1 MRGRPRAP
9 RKGHVMTRRRQ
20 RHLHVMLSD
29 GEAAAL
35 GRLCEASV
43 STPSEAVRQMIV
55 ASDTAARAGG
65 GIPVIV
71 LDRASYAR
79 HVRCVRGLGTLLNQS
94 TRSLNAIA
102 KAVREHGVDELDLL
116 EAMEEAGR
124 LQEITLTGVS
134 EVREAEAAIMGRPT
148 VRGW

>member
-1 MRGRPRAP
+1 
-9 RKGHVMTRRRQ
+9 
-20 RHLHVMLSD
+20 MLSD

-35 GRLCEASV
+35 GRICEASG
-43 STPSEAVRQMIV
+43 STPSEAVRQMVV
-55 ASDTAARAGG
+55 AADAATSEGG
-65 GIPVIV
+65 GVPAIV
-71 LDRASYAR
+71 LDRATYAR

-116 EAMEEAGR
+116 EAMEGAGR
-124 LQEITLTGVS
+124 LQAATLAGVS

>member
-1 MRGRPRAP
+1 
-9 RKGHVMTRRRQ
+9 
-20 RHLHVMLSD
+20 MLSD

-65 GIPVIV
+65 GMPVIV

>member
-1 MRGRPRAP
+1 M
-9 RKGHVMTRRRQ
+9 
-20 RHLHVMLSD
+20 MLSD
-29 GEAAAL
+29 GESDAL
-35 GRLCEASV
+35 GRLCEASG

-55 ASDTAARAGG
+55 ASDAVARNGG
-65 GIPVIV
+65 GTTVVV

-116 EAMEEAGR
+116 EAMEGASR
-124 LQEITLTGVS
+124 LQAATLAGVS
-134 EVREAEAAIMGRPT
+134 EVREAEVAIMGRPT

>member
-1 MRGRPRAP
+1 
-9 RKGHVMTRRRQ
+9 
-20 RHLHVMLSD
+20 MLSD
-29 GEAAAL
+29 GESAAL
-35 GRLCEASV
+35 GRLCEASG

-55 ASDTAARAGG
+55 ASDAVARNGG
-65 GIPVIV
+65 GTTVVV

-102 KAVREHGVDELDLL
+102 KAVREHGIDELDLL
-116 EAMEEAGR
+116 EAMEGASR
-124 LQEITLTGVS
+124 LQAATLAGVS
-134 EVREAEAAIMGRPT
+134 EVREAEVAIMGRPT

>member
-1 MRGRPRAP
+1 
-9 RKGHVMTRRRQ
+9 
-20 RHLHVMLSD
+20 MLSD

-35 GRLCEASV
+35 GRLCEASG
-43 STPSEAVRQMIV
+43 STPSEVVRQMIV
-55 ASDTAARAGG
+55 ASDATIDGSSCV
-65 GIPVIV
+65 PVVV
-71 LDRASYAR
+71 LDRASYAQ

-116 EAMEEAGR
+116 EAMEEANR
-124 LQEITLTGVS
+124 LQAATLARVS
-134 EVREAEAAIMGRPT
+134 EVREAEASIAGLPT

>member
-1 MRGRPRAP
+1 
-9 RKGHVMTRRRQ
+9 
-20 RHLHVMLSD
+20 MLSD

-35 GRLCEASV
+35 GRLCEASG

-55 ASDTAARAGG
+55 ASDAAESAGG
-65 GIPVIV
+65 GTTVVV
-71 LDRASYAR
+71 LDRASYAK

-116 EAMEEAGR
+116 EAMEGAGR
-124 LQEITLTGVS
+124 LQAATLTGVS

>member
-1 MRGRPRAP
+1 
-9 RKGHVMTRRRQ
+9 
-20 RHLHVMLSD
+20 MLSD
-29 GEAAAL
+29 GESAAL
-35 GRLCEASV
+35 GRLCEASC

-55 ASDTAARAGG
+55 ASDAAASAGG
-65 GIPVIV
+65 GTPVVV
-71 LDRASYAR
+71 LDRACYAG

-116 EAMEEAGR
+116 EALEEAGR
-124 LQEITLTGVS
+124 LQAATLAGVS
-134 EVREAEAAIMGRPT
+134 EVREAEASIAGLPT

>member
-1 MRGRPRAP
+1 
-9 RKGHVMTRRRQ
+9 
-20 RHLHVMLSD
+20 MLSD

-35 GRLCEASV
+35 GRLCEASG

-55 ASDTAARAGG
+55 ASDAAASEGSGTA
-65 GIPVIV
+65 VVV

-116 EAMEEAGR
+116 EAMEGAGR
-124 LQEITLTGVS
+124 LQAATLAGVS
-134 EVREAEAAIMGRPT
+134 EVREAEDAIMGRPT

>member
-1 MRGRPRAP
+1 
-9 RKGHVMTRRRQ
+9 
-20 RHLHVMLSD
+20 MLSD

-35 GRLCEASV
+35 GRLCEASC
-43 STPSEAVRQMIV
+43 STPSEAVRQMVV
-55 ASDTAARAGG
+55 ASDAAASAGG
-65 GIPVIV
+65 GTPVVV

-116 EAMEEAGR
+116 EAMEGASR
-124 LQEITLTGVS
+124 LQAATLAGVS
-134 EVREAEAAIMGRPT
+134 EVREAEVAIMGRPT

>member
-1 MRGRPRAP
+1 
-9 RKGHVMTRRRQ
+9 
-20 RHLHVMLSD
+20 MLSD

-35 GRLCEASV
+35 GRLCEASG

-55 ASDTAARAGG
+55 ASDAAASAGG
-65 GIPVIV
+65 GTPVVV
-71 LDRASYAR
+71 LDRACYAG

-116 EAMEEAGR
+116 EAMEGASR
-124 LQEITLTGVS
+124 QQAATLAGVS
-134 EVREAEAAIMGRPT
+134 EVREAEAAIMGRPI

>member
-1 MRGRPRAP
+1 
-9 RKGHVMTRRRQ
+9 
-20 RHLHVMLSD
+20 MLSD

-65 GIPVIV
+65 GMPVIV

-94 TRSLNAIA
+94 TRSLNTIT

-116 EAMEEAGR
+116 EAMEGAGR
-124 LQEITLTGVS
+124 LQAATLAGVS

>member
-1 MRGRPRAP
+1 M
-9 RKGHVMTRRRQ
+9 
-20 RHLHVMLSD
+20 
-29 GEAAAL
+29 
-35 GRLCEASV
+35 
-43 STPSEAVRQMIV
+43 
-55 ASDTAARAGG
+55 
-65 GIPVIV
+65 PVIV

>member
-1 MRGRPRAP
+1 
-9 RKGHVMTRRRQ
+9 
-20 RHLHVMLSD
+20 MLSD

-55 ASDTAARAGG
+55 ASDTMARNGG
-65 GIPVIV
+65 GTAVVV

>member
-1 MRGRPRAP
+1 
-9 RKGHVMTRRRQ
+9 
-20 RHLHVMLSD
+20 MLSD

-35 GRLCEASV
+35 GRLCEASC

-55 ASDTAARAGG
+55 ASDAAASAGG
-65 GIPVIV
+65 GTPVVV
-71 LDRASYAR
+71 LDRACYAG

-116 EAMEEAGR
+116 EALEEAGR
-124 LQEITLTGVS
+124 LQAATLAGVS
-134 EVREAEAAIMGRPT
+134 EVREAEASIAGLPT

>member
-1 MRGRPRAP
+1 M
-9 RKGHVMTRRRQ
+9 
-20 RHLHVMLSD
+20 MLSD

-35 GRLCEASV
+35 GRLCEASG

-55 ASDTAARAGG
+55 ASDAAASEGSGTA
-65 GIPVIV
+65 VVV

-116 EAMEEAGR
+116 EAMEGAGR
-124 LQEITLTGVS
+124 LQAATLAGVS
-134 EVREAEAAIMGRPT
+134 EVREAEDAIMGRPT

>member
-1 MRGRPRAP
+1 M
-9 RKGHVMTRRRQ
+9 
-20 RHLHVMLSD
+20 MLSD

-35 GRLCEASV
+35 GRLCEASC
-43 STPSEAVRQMIV
+43 STPSEAVRQMVV
-55 ASDTAARAGG
+55 ASDAAASAGG
-65 GIPVIV
+65 GTPVVV

-116 EAMEEAGR
+116 EAMEGAGR
-124 LQEITLTGVS
+124 LQAATLAGVS
-134 EVREAEAAIMGRPT
+134 EVREAEAAIMGRPI

>member
-1 MRGRPRAP
+1 
-9 RKGHVMTRRRQ
+9 
-20 RHLHVMLSD
+20 MLSD

-35 GRLCEASV
+35 GRLCEASG

-55 ASDTAARAGG
+55 ASDAAASAGG
-65 GIPVIV
+65 GTPVVV
-71 LDRASYAR
+71 LDRACYAG

-116 EAMEEAGR
+116 EAMEGARR
-124 LQEITLTGVS
+124 LQAATLAGVS
-134 EVREAEAAIMGRPT
+134 EVREAEAAIMGRPI

>member
-1 MRGRPRAP
+1 
-9 RKGHVMTRRRQ
+9 
-20 RHLHVMLSD
+20 MLSD

-35 GRLCEASV
+35 GRLCEASI

-65 GIPVIV
+65 GMPVIV
-71 LDRASYAR
+71 LDRTSYAR

-116 EAMEEAGR
+116 EAMEGAGR
-124 LQEITLTGVS
+124 LQVATLAGVS
-134 EVREAEAAIMGRPT
+134 EVREAEVAIMGRPT

>member
-1 MRGRPRAP
+1 
-9 RKGHVMTRRRQ
+9 
-20 RHLHVMLSD
+20 MLSD

-65 GIPVIV
+65 GMPVIV

-116 EAMEEAGR
+116 EAMEETGR

>member
-1 MRGRPRAP
+1 
-9 RKGHVMTRRRQ
+9 
-20 RHLHVMLSD
+20 MLSD

-65 GIPVIV
+65 GMPVIV

-116 EAMEEAGR
+116 EAMEGAGR
-124 LQEITLTGVS
+124 LQAATLAGVS

>member
-1 MRGRPRAP
+1 
-9 RKGHVMTRRRQ
+9 
-20 RHLHVMLSD
+20 MLSD

-65 GIPVIV
+65 GMPVIV

-116 EAMEEAGR
+116 EAMEEASR
-124 LQEITLTGVS
+124 LQAATLAGVS

>member
-1 MRGRPRAP
+1 
-9 RKGHVMTRRRQ
+9 
-20 RHLHVMLSD
+20 MLSD

-43 STPSEAVRQMIV
+43 STPSETVRQMIV

-65 GIPVIV
+65 GMPVIV

-116 EAMEEAGR
+116 EAMEGAGR
-124 LQEITLTGVS
+124 LQAATLAGVS

>member
-1 MRGRPRAP
+1 MP
-9 RKGHVMTRRRQ
+9 RRRQ

-29 GEAAAL
+29 GESDAL
-35 GRLCEASV
+35 SRLCEASG

-55 ASDTAARAGG
+55 ASDAAARNGG
-65 GIPVIV
+65 GTIVVV
-71 LDRASYAR
+71 LDRACYAG

-94 TRSLNAIA
+94 TRSLNTIA

-116 EAMEEAGR
+116 EAMEGASR
-124 LQEITLTGVS
+124 LQAATLVGIS
-134 EVREAEAAIMGRPT
+134 EVREAEAAIMGRPI

>member
-1 MRGRPRAP
+1 
-9 RKGHVMTRRRQ
+9 
-20 RHLHVMLSD
+20 MLSD

-65 GIPVIV
+65 RMPVIV

-116 EAMEEAGR
+116 EAMEGAGR
-124 LQEITLTGVS
+124 LQAATLAGVS
-134 EVREAEAAIMGRPT
+134 EVRDAEAAIMGHPT

>member
-1 MRGRPRAP
+1 
-9 RKGHVMTRRRQ
+9 
-20 RHLHVMLSD
+20 MLSD
-29 GEAAAL
+29 GETAAL
-35 GRLCEASV
+35 GRLCEASG

-55 ASDTAARAGG
+55 ASDTMARNGG
-65 GIPVIV
+65 GTTVVV

-116 EAMEEAGR
+116 EAMEEASR
-124 LQEITLTGVS
+124 LQAATLAGVA
-134 EVREAEAAIMGRPT
+134 EVREAEVAIMGRPT

>member
-1 MRGRPRAP
+1 M
-9 RKGHVMTRRRQ
+9 
-20 RHLHVMLSD
+20 MLSD
-29 GEAAAL
+29 GESAAL
-35 GRLCEASV
+35 GRLCEASG

-55 ASDTAARAGG
+55 ASDAVARNGG
-65 GIPVIV
+65 GTTVVV

-116 EAMEEAGR
+116 EAMEGASR
-124 LQEITLTGVS
+124 LQAATLAGVS
-134 EVREAEAAIMGRPT
+134 EVREAEVAIMGRPT

>member
-1 MRGRPRAP
+1 
-9 RKGHVMTRRRQ
+9 
-20 RHLHVMLSD
+20 MLSD

-35 GRLCEASV
+35 GRLCEASG
-43 STPSEAVRQMIV
+43 SPPSEAVRQMIV
-55 ASDTAARAGG
+55 ASDAVARNGG
-65 GIPVIV
+65 GTTVVV
-71 LDRASYAR
+71 LDRASYAW

-124 LQEITLTGVS
+124 LQAATLAGVS

>member
-1 MRGRPRAP
+1 
-9 RKGHVMTRRRQ
+9 
-20 RHLHVMLSD
+20 MLSD

-65 GIPVIV
+65 GMPVIV

-116 EAMEEAGR
+116 EAMEGAGR
-124 LQEITLTGVS
+124 LQAATLAGVS
-134 EVREAEAAIMGRPT
+134 EVREAEVAIMGRPT

>member
-1 MRGRPRAP
+1 
-9 RKGHVMTRRRQ
+9 
-20 RHLHVMLSD
+20 MLSD

>member
-1 MRGRPRAP
+1 
-9 RKGHVMTRRRQ
+9 
-20 RHLHVMLSD
+20 MLSD

-35 GRLCEASV
+35 GRLCMASG
-43 STPSEAVRQMIV
+43 STPSEVVRQMIV
-55 ASDTAARAGG
+55 ASDAAARNGG
-65 GIPVIV
+65 GTTVVV

-94 TRSLNAIA
+94 TRFLNAIA

-148 VRGW
+148 VRG

>member
-1 MRGRPRAP
+1 
-9 RKGHVMTRRRQ
+9 
-20 RHLHVMLSD
+20 MLSD

-65 GIPVIV
+65 GMPVIV

-124 LQEITLTGVS
+124 QQAATLAGVS

>member
-1 MRGRPRAP
+1 M
-9 RKGHVMTRRRQ
+9 
-20 RHLHVMLSD
+20 MLSD

-35 GRLCEASV
+35 GRLCEASG

-55 ASDTAARAGG
+55 ASDAAASAGG
-65 GIPVIV
+65 GTPVVV

-116 EAMEEAGR
+116 EAMEGASR
-124 LQEITLTGVS
+124 QQAATLARVS

-148 VRGW
+148 VKGW

>member
-1 MRGRPRAP
+1 MP
-9 RKGHVMTRRRQ
+9 RRRQ

-29 GEAAAL
+29 GESAAL
-35 GRLCEASV
+35 GRLCEASG

-55 ASDTAARAGG
+55 ASDAAARNGG
-65 GIPVIV
+65 GTAVVV

-116 EAMEEAGR
+116 EAMEGASR
-124 LQEITLTGVS
+124 LQAATLAGVS
-134 EVREAEAAIMGRPT
+134 EVREAEVAIMGRPT

>member
-1 MRGRPRAP
+1 
-9 RKGHVMTRRRQ
+9 
-20 RHLHVMLSD
+20 MLSD
-29 GEAAAL
+29 GESAAL
-35 GRLCEASV
+35 GRLCEASG

-55 ASDTAARAGG
+55 ASDTMARNGG
-65 GIPVIV
+65 GTTVVV

-116 EAMEEAGR
+116 EAMEEASR
-124 LQEITLTGVS
+124 LQAATLAGVA
-134 EVREAEAAIMGRPT
+134 EVREAEVAIMGRPT

>member
-1 MRGRPRAP
+1 MP
-9 RKGHVMTRRRQ
+9 RRRQ

-35 GRLCEASV
+35 GRLCEASC

-55 ASDTAARAGG
+55 ASDAAASAGG
-65 GIPVIV
+65 GTPVVV

-94 TRSLNAIA
+94 TRSLDAIA

-116 EAMEEAGR
+116 EAMEGAGR
-124 LQEITLTGVS
+124 LQAATLAGVS
-134 EVREAEAAIMGRPT
+134 EVREAEAAIMGRPI

>member
-1 MRGRPRAP
+1 
-9 RKGHVMTRRRQ
+9 
-20 RHLHVMLSD
+20 MLSD

-65 GIPVIV
+65 GMPVIV

-94 TRSLNAIA
+94 TRSLNAIK

-116 EAMEEAGR
+116 EAMEEANR
-124 LQEITLTGVS
+124 LQAATLARVS
-134 EVREAEAAIMGRPT
+134 EVREAEASIAGLPT